1 MIDIENNNK
10 EEIVNNIIKEYNL
23 EQSYYEPLLNLIEN
37 AIDCLNNFDKIK
49 PSRYGVKKIEENKR
63 YNLLLNK
70 NNKKIID
77 NNNNL
82 NDGFIFEL
90 IGINLYKKYIDDIK
104 RDYIDIVKNQNRN
117 LSFDY
122 KRK

>member
-1 MIDIENNNK
+1 M
-10 EEIVNNIIKEYNL
+10 
-23 EQSYYEPLLNLIEN
+23 
-37 AIDCLNNFDKIK
+37 
-49 PSRYGVKKIEENKR
+49 KKIEENKR